1 MSTII
6 NEYELRELVETSK
19 GTSIEV
25 AMILGSAKA
34 SMKKKEYKELAD
46 SVGLTKDALSLSL
59 KRFRLLEVGFTK
71 IFVQDC
77 TDREIK
83 KLTHKNVENI
93 EALRLART
101 ELSKNEIDYYDFC
114 IEFDKYKVVKSNDEK
129 LITKAKGIE
138 KFLTENTCGQ
148 QAMTQ
153 AADIL
158 QYLVD
163 ANRSELNGVNLFEG
177 EEE

>member
-1 MSTII
+1 MEI
-6 NEYELRELVETSK
+6 NTYELHQLIEQNK

-25 AMILGSAKA
+25 AIIMGQAKT
-34 SMKKKEYKELAD
+34 SMKKKEYTALAE
-46 SVGLTKDALSLSL
+46 SVGLTKDALSLAV

-71 IFVQDC
+71 TFVQDC

-93 EALRLART
+93 EALILARL
-101 ELSKNEIDYYDFC
+101 ELSKGEIDYDDFC
-114 IEFDKYKVVKSNDEK
+114 IEFDKYKIVKTNDEK
-129 LITKAKGIE
+129 LVTKAKGIE
-138 KFLTENTCGQ
+138 KFLSENECGQ
-148 QAMTQ
+148 EALTQ
-153 AADIL
+153 AADML

-163 ANRSELNGVNLFEG
+163 ANRSQLNGVDLFK